1 VGELAHYD
9 NAILQLQMIE
19 SLELLKRKDDNM
31 VQYQNNIENV
41 TTRIRDYLLV
51 QDQFYKDY
59 VKMEKDFNKKKEELE
74 NSLRNARDSLHEE
87 QLKNSK
93 QENLIQTLNKG
104 DKQSIQFKIIELT
117 KQNSILDVNLLRLT
131 RKYQTL
137 EEQEQMLRREYHN
150 KEADMAEKDLFVQ
163 QRINMLKE
171 WKARAIQQL
180 NFLFQKLRCAV
191 PLTEYQSLQSQLD
204 LQKHMNA
211 DLIDRNS
218 KMAQRLSK
226 LET

>member
-1 VGELAHYD
+1 
-9 NAILQLQMIE
+9 MIE